1 MKPPRSLQR
10 IRFEDFTNYLIDRE
24 EGSVYKEE
32 FQFVPA
38 SRLNELDVQAEK
50 IFKLEGSPN
59 MGILT
64 NGKRNVEI
72 LDKKSYKRVDHLTCG
87 GPLINNIIYIERS
100 RVYCL
105 VSNDKHISFY
115 ENMDHTLI
123 RRFSL
128 PDNIY
133 FLQLFGEG
141 SASERLICASTN
153 GHIYEL
159 SLARILSVLDKKN
172 KEALKEEE
180 RKIREYKPEN
190 QYKYFMLN
198 RML

>member
-1 MKPPRSLQR
+1 MKLPRSLQR

-38 SRLNELDVQAEK
+38 TRLNELDVQAEK

>member
-38 SRLNELDVQAEK
+38 TRLNELDVQAEK

-180 RKIREYKPEN
+180 RKIREYKP
-190 QYKYFMLN
+190 
-198 RML
+198 